1 MKELQKTQNK
11 LLRFL
16 NKSRIVDKVNSEVI
30 LDNLNMC
37 SVNQLS
43 AQIKLTETW
52 KAINST
58 NSNAL
63 NSLKMTQMEGQRES
77 RAASSGN
84 LKETGVFNLAK
95 KTFINDSNRVWNNAP
110 LNIKNAKTLYSAK
123 NR

>member
-16 NKSRIVDKVNSEVI
+16 NKSRIVDKVNSKVI

-52 KAINST
+52 KALKSN

-84 LKETGVFNLAK
+84 LKETGVSNLAK
-95 KTFINDSNRVWNNAP
+95 K
-110 LNIKNAKTLYSAK
+110 NIYK
-123 NR
+123 